1 MSDAER
7 PGPGHSIA
15 YSRGTTSR
23 IMEVLASNRQGNVHG
38 GVIMRMVDEAAAI
51 VAMKHSH
58 HQVVTARVERFDF
71 WKPAYVGDVVTIEC
85 ALEYVGRTSM
95 QVQVTV
101 TAEALTVDLMDGR
114 TLIVPLVWFP
124 RLWHGTPEERD
135 HFEIFGDGAFLHW
148 PDLDE
153 DLSVAGLLSGLRSG
167 ERPESL
173 KKWLAA
179 RGVRP

>member
-1 MSDAER
+1 MNS
-7 PGPGHSIA
+7 
-15 YSRGTTSR
+15 
-23 IMEVLASNRQGNVHG
+23 LA
-38 GVIMRMVDEAAAI
+38 
-51 VAMKHSH
+51 
-58 HQVVTARVERFDF
+58 VE
-71 WKPAYVGDVVTIEC
+71 IEEPR
-85 ALEYVGRTSM
+85 A
-95 QVQVTV
+95 QQVTV
-101 TAEALTVDLMDGR
+101 NVEALTVDLMDGR

-124 RLWHGTPEERD
+124 RLWHGTPEERE

-148 PDLDE
+148 LDLDE